1 MAPEKEIRT
10 EFVPGSW
17 AADRDS
23 DNGDR
28 VLILEQ
34 LDVPAGEYI
43 VPGQNVSIAEY
54 NDSPANDSVV
64 TVVFV
69 ESLNRNWDAWGT
81 DGVLALYNE
90 GDLRDCGVQ
99 SYAYPASRLT
109 LIHSANADD

>member
-1 MAPEKEIRT
+1 MAPQKDIRT
-10 EFVPGSW
+10 EFAPGSW
-17 AADRDS
+17 AADRD
-23 DNGDR
+23 NGDEDR

-43 VPGQNVSIAEY
+43 VPEQDVSVAEY
-54 NDSPANDSVV
+54 NNSPANDPVV
-64 TVVFV
+64 TVVFI
-69 ESLNRNWDAWGT
+69 ESLNRNWDAWGN

-90 GDLRDCGVQ
+90 GDLRDRGVQ